1 MCISYQF
8 NFNCSILRCNW
19 SQWLTNKMFLN
30 PIKYKITN
38 NFLVYSSSAV
48 KWLSINCS
56 FFLTLQYSFFL
67 SIISTKARHNTMQ
80 RQKVSIFFITLR
92 SAYLLNKHCSIYN
105 RQTSTNKQVWV
116 QRLRHYHLYHLK
128 KGTCTGLKRGRFF
141 SLLLLFWC
149 RRIRVKAFLFDI
161 D

>member
-1 MCISYQF
+1 
-8 NFNCSILRCNW
+8 
-19 SQWLTNKMFLN
+19 MFLN

-48 KWLSINCS
+48 KSLTINCS

-67 SIISTKARHNTMQ
+67 SIISTKARHNTMH
-80 RQKVSIFFITLR
+80 RQKVSIFCITLR

-141 SLLLLFWC
+141 LCYCYPSKKLSLQTTCSITMHMLLLIQLSS
-149 RRIRVKAFLFDI
+149 FLSTKK
-161 D
+161 